1 MTGTK
6 RDTLEVLRDQ
16 SGLDQLEKTLGE
28 VRIQASLKGLIG
40 LDSLRRGENAK
51 HHNLSLMV

>member
-1 MTGTK
+1 MSTYRKHLLINMTGTK

-28 VRIQASLKGLIG
+28 VRIQASLKGLIEFG
-40 LDSLRRGENAK
+40 
-51 HHNLSLMV
+51 